1 MDFRENKENEQL
13 RDLMHSLPTEK
24 LPPGLD
30 ARIME
35 RIRQE
40 KPYAEKR
47 SDRRILAWTII
58 LSAIVLAIGGWVL
71 YAYIDWSS
79 VSFSWP
85 NGEPEN
91 DIIAKNIQPTE
102 ERIRNYTGM
111 LRRLIP
117 FAAIILLLLIGD
129 TLLRRHYFARHRN
142 GN

>member
-13 RDLMHSLPTEK
+13 RDLMHSLPPGK

-47 SDRRILAWTII
+47 SDRRILIWTIA
-58 LSAIVLAIGGWVL
+58 LSAIVLGMGGWAL
-71 YAYIDWSS
+71 YTYIDWSS
-79 VSFSWP
+79 VSFSWFQA
-85 NGEPEN
+85 GPEM
-91 DIIAKNIQPTE
+91 DTIPKNVRGME
-102 ERIRNYTGM
+102 ERIQEYSGM
-111 LRRLIP
+111 FRRLIP

-129 TLLRRHYFARHRN
+129 TLLRRRYFARHRN
-142 GN
+142 SN